1 MFNVRTVGEE
11 ARSKNEESSP
21 PSLLGKGAGGLGLW
35 ANRVWRYLGVASLL
49 LILMLAAPM
58 VAKTL
63 GHRGFGSGR
72 FIGWFYIVAFG

>member
-1 MFNVRTVGEE
+1 
-11 ARSKNEESSP
+11 
-21 PSLLGKGAGGLGLW
+21 
-35 ANRVWRYLGVASLL
+35 
-49 LILMLAAPM
+49 MLAAPM